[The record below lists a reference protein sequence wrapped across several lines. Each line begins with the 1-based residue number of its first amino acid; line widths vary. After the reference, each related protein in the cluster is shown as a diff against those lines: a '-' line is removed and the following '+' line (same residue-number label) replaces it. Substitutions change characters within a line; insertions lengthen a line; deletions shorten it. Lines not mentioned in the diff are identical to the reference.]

1 MASTGWWDSSGS
13 FLCTMW
19 LIIQFCSV
27 FTLSVLDNWNKNTN
41 IKDKSL
47 YLFFLLIL
55 STYNMIRFNILVKIK
70 NYFHMSM
77 YRCLNCWIC
86 LVLCGALNNA
96 CLEMFGASHVV
107 PVTTGT
113 FITSWA
119 VGQQRR
125 QSRCPVLCCA
135 VCAVGARQRRAR
147 ACLRHLPSWAAVGA
161 RPPSRRVV
169 ALCRV
174 TRG

>member
-70 NYFHMSM
+70 NYFHMSTDVWIVGFVWFFVEHLITPAW
-77 YRCLNCWIC
+77 RCL
-86 LVLCGALNNA
+86 GPH
-96 CLEMFGASHVV
+96 M
-107 PVTTGT
+107 
-113 FITSWA
+113 
-119 VGQQRR
+119 
-125 QSRCPVLCCA
+125 
-135 VCAVGARQRRAR
+135 
-147 ACLRHLPSWAAVGA
+147 
-161 RPPSRRVV
+161 
-169 ALCRV
+169 LCRSP
-174 TRG
+174 RGHLSQAELLGSSGRSPSVPCCVARCARSEHGRGAHARVSGISRAGRQ